1 MCLCLNIPSIKN
13 VSSKIFLAKK
23 STDIVA
29 NLVLK
34 KVDVCQRLK
43 IEDDREDDRL
53 FDWRQIHGREGV
65 KPPHLPPPLVK
76 IWNTQPNEVKL
87 FPDLKY
93 Y

>member
-1 MCLCLNIPSIKN
+1 MCLCLNTPSIKN

-53 FDWRQIHGREGV
+53 FD
-65 KPPHLPPPLVK
+65 
-76 IWNTQPNEVKL
+76 
-87 FPDLKY
+87 
-93 Y
+93 